1 MIVAVLTAL
10 WIGIL
15 TSISPC
21 PLATNVAAVSYLS
34 KNLKSPWSALA
45 SGIFYTLGRSL
56 TYVVVGSVVIAGVLA
71 IPDVSFFLQR
81 YMNRFLGPVLVLV
94 GMFLTDLLRLPSRGG
109 QFFHRA
115 THKAASAGYAGA
127 FVLGILFG
135 LSLCPVSAALFFG
148 VLIPLAIEQHSSVV
162 VPAVF
167 GIGTGLPVMVLAAIV
182 AFGIG
187 RIGAIASHISKV
199 EVIARRSTGVLFILV
214 GLYFIARYIFELW

>member
-21 PLATNVAAVSYLS
+21 PLATNIAAVSYLS

-45 SGIFYTLGRSL
+45 SGIFYTMGRSL
-56 TYVVVGSVVIAGVLA
+56 TYVVLGIAVIAGALA

-81 YMNRFLGPVLVLV
+81 YMNKFLGPVIVLV
-94 GMFLTDLLRLPSRGG
+94 GMFLTDLLRLPVGRG
-109 QFFHRA
+109 QLFHRA
-115 THKAASAGYAGA
+115 THKAAAAGYAGA

-135 LSLCPVSAALFFG
+135 LSLCPVSAAFFLG
-148 VLIPLAIEQHSSVV
+148 VLIPLAVERHSVV
-162 VPAVF
+162 VLPAVF
-167 GIGTGLPVMVLAAIV
+167 GIGTGFPVMVFAAIV

-199 EVIARRSTGVLFILV
+199 ELVARRSTGVLFILV